1 MNLSVPDLVAIRLSL
16 QVALTAVLISLPSAI
31 AIGYV
36 LAKFS
41 FKGKFIVQNIIDLP
55 LVLPPVVTGYF
66 LLVLMGPKGPVGSL
80 LESIF
85 HIRIAFTW
93 SGAALASAI
102 VSYPLMVRSI
112 RSAFSSLDPRLELV
126 SQSLGVTP
134 WKTFLQVSLPLASNG
149 IFAGCLLAFARSIGE
164 FGATIMIAGDIPGQT
179 RTIPL
184 AIYSLSNTVG
194 GIKSG
199 WPLVLVAVILSSV
212 SLFIGETFERR
223 SKRYEHT

>member
-31 AIGYV
+31 AIGYI

-66 LLVLMGPKGPVGSL
+66 LLVLMGPKGPFGSL
-80 LESIF
+80 LESMF

>member
-31 AIGYV
+31 AIGYI

-85 HIRIAFTW
+85 HIKIAFTW

-199 WPLVLVAVILSSV
+199 WPLVLVAVLLSSV

>member
-16 QVALTAVLISLPSAI
+16 QVALTAVFISLPSAI
-31 AIGYV
+31 AIGYI

-66 LLVLMGPKGPVGSL
+66 LLVLMGPKGPAGSL
-80 LESIF
+80 LESMF

-93 SGAALASAI
+93 TGAALASAI

-126 SQSLGVTP
+126 SQSLGVNP

-149 IFAGCLLAFARSIGE
+149 IAAGCLLAFARSIGE

-184 AIYSLSNTVG
+184 AIYSLSNTIG

>member
-1 MNLSVPDLVAIRLSL
+1 MNLSAPELNAVRLSL

-41 FKGKFIVQNIIDLP
+41 FKGKFILQNIIDLP
-55 LVLPPVVTGYF
+55 LVLPPVVTGYV
-66 LLVLMGPKGPVGSL
+66 LLVLMGPRGPVGSI
-80 LESIF
+80 LESMF

-93 SGAALASAI
+93 IGAALASAI

-112 RSAFSSLDPRLELV
+112 RSAFVSLDPRLELV

-134 WKTFLQVSLPLASNG
+134 WKTFLQISLPLAGNG

-184 AIYSLSNTVG
+184 AIYSLSNTIG

-199 WPLVLVAVILSSV
+199 WSLVLVAFVLSSV
-212 SLFIGETFERR
+212 SLFFGEILERR
-223 SKRYEHT
+223 NKKHEHS

>member
-31 AIGYV
+31 AIGYI

-80 LESIF
+80 LETMF

-212 SLFIGETFERR
+212 SLFIGETFEIR

>member
-1 MNLSVPDLVAIRLSL
+1 MNLYAPELNAVRLSL

-41 FKGKFIVQNIIDLP
+41 FKGKFILQNIIDLP

-66 LLVLMGPKGPVGSL
+66 LLVLMGPRGPVGSI
-80 LESIF
+80 LESMF

-93 SGAALASAI
+93 IGAALASAI

-112 RSAFSSLDPRLELV
+112 RSAFVSLDPRLELV

-134 WKTFLQVSLPLASNG
+134 WKTFLQISLPLAGNG

-184 AIYSLSNTVG
+184 AIYSLSNTIG

-199 WPLVLVAVILSSV
+199 WSLVLVAVVLSSV
-212 SLFIGETFERR
+212 SLFFGEILERR
-223 SKRYEHT
+223 NKKYEHS

>member
-1 MNLSVPDLVAIRLSL
+1 MNLSAPELNAVRLSL

-41 FKGKFIVQNIIDLP
+41 FKGKFILQNIIDLP

-66 LLVLMGPKGPVGSL
+66 LLVLMGPRGPVGSI
-80 LESIF
+80 LESMF

-93 SGAALASAI
+93 IGAALASAI

-112 RSAFSSLDPRLELV
+112 RSAFVSLDPRLELV

-134 WKTFLQVSLPLASNG
+134 WKTFLQISLPLAGNG

-184 AIYSLSNTVG
+184 AIYSLSNTIG

-199 WPLVLVAVILSSV
+199 WSLVLVAVVLSSV
-212 SLFIGETFERR
+212 SLFFGEILERR
-223 SKRYEHT
+223 NKKYEHS

>member
-1 MNLSVPDLVAIRLSL
+1 MILSAPELNAVRLSL

-41 FKGKFIVQNIIDLP
+41 FKGKFILQNIIDLP
-55 LVLPPVVTGYF
+55 LVLPPVVTGYV
-66 LLVLMGPKGPVGSL
+66 LLVLMGPRGPVGSI
-80 LESIF
+80 LESMF

-93 SGAALASAI
+93 IGAALASAI

-112 RSAFSSLDPRLELV
+112 RSAFVSLDPRLELV

-134 WKTFLQVSLPLASNG
+134 WKTFLQISLPLAGNG

-184 AIYSLSNTVG
+184 AIYSLSNTIG

-199 WPLVLVAVILSSV
+199 WSLVLVAFVLSSV
-212 SLFIGETFERR
+212 SLFFGEILERR
-223 SKRYEHT
+223 NKKHEHS

>member
-31 AIGYV
+31 AIGYI

-80 LESIF
+80 LETMF

>member
-212 SLFIGETFERR
+212 SLFIGEIFERR

>member
-1 MNLSVPDLVAIRLSL
+1 MNLSSPEFIAVRLSL

-41 FKGKFIVQNIIDLP
+41 FKGKFILQNIIDLP

-66 LLVLMGPKGPVGSL
+66 LLVLIGPKGPLGSI
-80 LESIF
+80 LESTF

-93 SGAALASAI
+93 IGAALASAI

-112 RSAFSSLDPRLELV
+112 RSAFLSLDPRLELV

-134 WKTFLQVSLPLASNG
+134 WRTFLQISLPLAGNG
-149 IFAGCLLAFARSIGE
+149 ICAGCLLAFARSIGE

-184 AIYSLSNTVG
+184 AIYSLSNSIG

-212 SLFIGETFERR
+212 SLFLGEILERR
-223 SKRYEHT
+223 NKRYEHS

>member
-16 QVALTAVLISLPSAI
+16 QVAFTAVLISLPSAI
-31 AIGYV
+31 AIGYI

-80 LESIF
+80 LETMF

-223 SKRYEHT
+223 SKKYEHT

>member
-1 MNLSVPDLVAIRLSL
+1 M
-16 QVALTAVLISLPSAI
+16 
-31 AIGYV
+31 
-36 LAKFS
+36 
-41 FKGKFIVQNIIDLP
+41 
-55 LVLPPVVTGYF
+55 
-66 LLVLMGPKGPVGSL
+66 
-80 LESIF
+80 F

-93 SGAALASAI
+93 IGAALASAI

-112 RSAFSSLDPRLELV
+112 RSAFVSLDPRLELV

-134 WKTFLQVSLPLASNG
+134 WKTFLQISLPLAGNG

-184 AIYSLSNTVG
+184 AIYSLSNTIG

-199 WPLVLVAVILSSV
+199 WSLVLVAVVLSSV
-212 SLFIGETFERR
+212 SLFFGEILERR
-223 SKRYEHT
+223 NKKYEHS

>member
-1 MNLSVPDLVAIRLSL
+1 MNLSSPEFIAVRLSL

-41 FKGKFIVQNIIDLP
+41 FKGKFILQNIIDLP

-66 LLVLMGPKGPVGSL
+66 LLVLMGPKGPLGSI
-80 LESIF
+80 LESMF

-93 SGAALASAI
+93 IGAALASAI

-112 RSAFSSLDPRLELV
+112 RSAFLSLDPRLELV

-134 WKTFLQVSLPLASNG
+134 WKTFLQISLPLAGNG
-149 IFAGCLLAFARSIGE
+149 ICAGCLLAFARSIGE

-184 AIYSLSNTVG
+184 AIYSLSNTIG

-199 WPLVLVAVILSSV
+199 WSLVLVAVILSSV
-212 SLFIGETFERR
+212 SLFFGEILERR
-223 SKRYEHT
+223 NKRYEHS

>member
-31 AIGYV
+31 AIGYI

-80 LESIF
+80 LETMF

-184 AIYSLSNTVG
+184 AIYSLSNTAG

>member
-126 SQSLGVTP
+126 SQSLGVNP

-149 IFAGCLLAFARSIGE
+149 IAAGCLLAFARSIGE

-184 AIYSLSNTVG
+184 AIYSLSNTIG

>member
-199 WPLVLVAVILSSV
+199 WPLVLVAVLLSSV

>member
-16 QVALTAVLISLPSAI
+16 QVALTAVLLSLPSAI
-31 AIGYV
+31 AIGYI

-41 FKGKFIVQNIIDLP
+41 FKGKFIIQNIIDLP

-80 LESIF
+80 LESMF

-199 WPLVLVAVILSSV
+199 WPLVIVAVILSSV
-212 SLFIGETFERR
+212 SLFIGEIFERR

>member
-31 AIGYV
+31 AIGYI

-80 LESIF
+80 LETMF

-199 WPLVLVAVILSSV
+199 WPLVLVAVLLSSV

>member
-184 AIYSLSNTVG
+184 AIYSLSNTIG

>member
-1 MNLSVPDLVAIRLSL
+1 MTISTPDLVTVRLSL

-31 AIGYV
+31 GLGYV
-36 LAKFS
+36 LAKYK
-41 FKGKFIVQNIIDLP
+41 FKGKFILQNIIDLP

-66 LLVLMGPKGPVGSL
+66 LLILMGPNGPVGSVL
-80 LESIF
+80 QSVF

-93 SGAALASAI
+93 FGAALASAV

-112 RSAFSSLDPRLELV
+112 RSSFLSLDPRLELV
-126 SQSLGVTP
+126 SKSLGITP
-134 WKTFLQVSLPLASNG
+134 WKTFMQISLPLAGNG
-149 IFAGCLLAFARSIGE
+149 IIAGCLLAFARSIGE

-194 GIKSG
+194 GIESG
-199 WPLVLVAVILSSV
+199 WPLVLIAVILSSF
-212 SLFIGETFERR
+212 SLFIGEIFERKNKNHEY
-223 SKRYEHT
+223 S

>member
-31 AIGYV
+31 AIGYI

-80 LESIF
+80 LETMF
-85 HIRIAFTW
+85 HFRIAFTW

-184 AIYSLSNTVG
+184 AIYSLSNTAG